1 MFTPSRRPI
10 PRNYFIMMCWAYI
23 AVGVASIA
31 MGLFVGGLP
40 VYLTRQRGVHID
52 PAVLALALF
61 FVLFGLA
68 RIGLAARNL
77 LRIRRRP
84 AK

>member
-10 PRNYFIMMCWAYI
+10 PRNYFILMCWAYI
-23 AVGVASIA
+23 AVGIASIA

-40 VYLTRQRGVHID
+40 VYLTRQRGVHVD

-61 FVLFGLA
+61 FVTFGLV

-77 LRIRRRP
+77 LRVRRHSS
-84 AK
+84 K